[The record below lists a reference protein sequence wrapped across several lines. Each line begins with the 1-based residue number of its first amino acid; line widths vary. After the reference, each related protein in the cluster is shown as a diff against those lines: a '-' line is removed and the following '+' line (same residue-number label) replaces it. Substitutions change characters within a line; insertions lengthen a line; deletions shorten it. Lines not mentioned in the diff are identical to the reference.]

1 MLLFEIK
8 IILTVFRAYF
18 VQCSYAGGWT
28 FAIPLIITLVWEASM
43 FVLDRPLT
51 LKVIW
56 GDAPDTPSLQTP
68 DFSDCVQTLVNS
80 VSEPCLT
87 LLNRLNWNWR
97 WRLRAR
103 VSMCWHLFEADIKT
117 EMKQSKCDWYVDVQ
131 LSKSL
136 KTFRNG
142 WYISDLHTYFFTR
155 RSKVWS
161 WKKEKRQREPCSQQI
176 NKLGRY

>member
-8 IILTVFRAYF
+8 IILTVFWAYF

-68 DFSDCVQTLVNS
+68 DFSDCFQTLVNS

-142 WYISDLHTYFFTR
+142 WYISDLHTYFF
-155 RSKVWS
+155 
-161 WKKEKRQREPCSQQI
+161 I
-176 NKLGRY
+176 N